1 MEKYSDKYIV
11 SQIRKGKNE
20 FVSVLYDKYKF
31 FARKLTH
38 SYLVIH
44 KDNGITFDDIYSR
57 AFESIDTACKHFDE
71 KISSSFY
78 SYWRTIAIHEIEDM
92 LLEESYSGRAKA
104 FYGISLD
111 AKILDDETTYSEV
124 YGVHEPLESDEEVRT
139 RFKEIITDPKNGFK
153 KTERTILLSL
163 IDGKEHIEIKK
174 KLKICTSTYRYHY
187 HKATEKLKNLLESN

>member
-1 MEKYSDKYIV
+1 M

-20 FVSVLYDKYKF
+20 FVSVLYEKYKF

-57 AFESIDTACKHFDE
+57 AFESIDIACKHFDE

-92 LLEESYSGRAKA
+92 LVEESYSGRAKT

-111 AKILDDETTYSEV
+111 ANILDDESTYSEL
-124 YGVHEPLESDEEVRT
+124 YGVHEPFESDEDVKS
-139 RFKEIITDPKNGFK
+139 RFREIINNPLNGFRK
-153 KTERTILLSL
+153 NEKTILLSL
-163 IDGKEHIEIKK
+163 IDGKEHYEIRK
-174 KLKICTSTYRYHY
+174 KLKISTSTYSYHY
-187 HKATEKLKNLLESN
+187 HNATEKLKNLLERN